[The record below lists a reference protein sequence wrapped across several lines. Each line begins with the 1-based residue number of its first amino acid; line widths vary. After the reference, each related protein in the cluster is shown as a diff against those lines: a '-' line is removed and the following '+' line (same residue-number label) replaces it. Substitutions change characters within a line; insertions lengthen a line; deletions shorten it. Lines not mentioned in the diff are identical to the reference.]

1 MSRTDH
7 HRRVRPLRAGN
18 PARLMADDQDAV
30 RKGILRPRARDEH
43 GWPNYSRGVTI
54 WAKPGVRK
62 AFQSTAHR
70 RDRRAVREALAT
82 AVYQRDPA
90 RRQAVRMERALTPV
104 PQRELGH
111 DLILPAR
118 APRTAT
124 HTPSAGT
131 SRSHR

>member
-18 PARLMADDQDAV
+18 SARLMVDDQDAV
-30 RKGILRPRARDEH
+30 RKGILRPRVRDEH

-70 RDRRAVREALAT
+70 RAVREALAT
-82 AVYQRDPA
+82 AVYQRDSA

-104 PQRELGH
+104 VR
-111 DLILPAR
+111 
-118 APRTAT
+118 
-124 HTPSAGT
+124 
-131 SRSHR
+131 RSVNWDMT